1 MKNILLDILFPKRCV
16 NCRKFGGFLCA
27 DCFAKISFTTNF
39 SCPVCLAPAI
49 NGMTHPFCKKKYSL
63 DGVIPTLLYKGVVK
77 KLLYQLKYAPYLASL
92 GPILSDILFE
102 GIIQNE
108 SLFPLLQK
116 NPIIAPVPLHP
127 NRERFRGYNH
137 AGIIAQ
143 NLAKKLDAVYVKDIL
158 KRIKDTKPQ
167 YKLSKEDRKKN
178 ILGALKVAEKFEN
191 KLNGKT
197 IILIDDITTTFATL
211 QECAKVLK
219 KSGAVTVVGITV
231 AKEA

>member
-1 MKNILLDILFPKRCV
+1 LVKNQIAHGRHIILSNSLYRVIIALMSKIKVLILAGILVLIIGAVRGYTGYFDDIASINTIYP
-16 NCRKFGGFLCA
+16 
-27 DCFAKISFTTNF
+27 TTTP
-39 SCPVCLAPAI
+39 SP
-49 NGMTHPFCKKKYSL
+49 T
-63 DGVIPTLLYKGVVK
+63 PTLTPTPTPTMTPTPTPTLVPPTPTSLPVVN
-77 KLLYQLKYAPYLASL
+77 YEE
-92 GPILSDILFE
+92 LFE
-102 GIIQNE
+102 TY
-108 SLFPLLQK
+108 
-116 NPIIAPVPLHP
+116 A
-127 NRERFRGYNH
+127 NH
-137 AGIIAQ
+137 YSV
-143 NLAKKLDAVYVKDIL
+143 DKDIL